1 MKILLVTRGSQG
13 DVLPYLAVA
22 EELRRRGHEVT
33 LNVPSLF
40 EASVKS
46 YGFRYVLQPFDDIKE
61 MIDDAGQKKQG
72 FRPFLKWTR
81 AVIDTQFEQLPS

>member
-40 EASVKS
+40 ETSVKS
-46 YGFRYVLQPFDDIKE
+46 YGFRYTDKANILFTYLCRYWISDTGARRI
-61 MIDDAGQKKQG
+61 AGA
-72 FRPFLKWTR
+72 TNHTCEIM
-81 AVIDTQFEQLPS
+81 AA